1 MANARESGMGATVL
15 RRAAMVVGFSFL
27 WAYVQKGFLSTRLVW
42 VPAGNDEFAAA
53 VLLGSLLLCTA
64 VAAIFRARIER
75 MLASARVPFAVP
87 LVLAVVTESAA
98 FADPSVLAHPA
109 TAYSFCVAYYFVHA
123 LVLTTLFFGWML
135 CFLELAYETDLPKT
149 VALLLASMLLSR
161 VITSPYLPIW
171 EHGSRV
177 ETVFL
182 AGASLV
188 LWLLCTTGRPQVDV
202 RFSATLD
209 DSSLM
214 KRYLPTFAVYFVSGL
229 LGRIVQ
235 SLVENFHQMQVFNLS
250 REILGA
256 VFLAT
261 ILVVMFL
268 PKSVRGRFSA
278 RDVFFLVAGLEMG
291 MVVGQL
297 LFMTLGI
304 PPVQVFFDF
313 IEASRAIL
321 LVVSLL
327 LVFLIVY
334 EESVSPVLAFGV
346 FVLGPII
353 LWRIVNL
360 ITQSMAPL
368 PLAEWIYG
376 LLLVIIA
383 AMFVVASLLFLF
395 VFVGSNAF
403 MAIFHASSDKTR
415 EWRNLIEAT
424 AREAGLTA
432 RETDIFEYLAM
443 GYTAKRIG
451 EKLYISPYTAQNH
464 IRCIYAKLGVG
475 SKQEVLE
482 LVEQRKQAANLH

>member
-1 MANARESGMGATVL
+1 MGSHIL
-15 RRAAMVVGFSFL
+15 RRLGMVLGFSFL
-27 WAYVQKGFLSTRLVW
+27 WAYIQKGFLSTRLVW
-42 VPAGNDEFAAA
+42 VPLGNHEAAAA
-53 VLLGSLLLCTA
+53 VFLGALLILVELAA
-64 VAAIFRARIER
+64 VFHGKVEAALGRSK
-75 MLASARVPFAVP
+75 ASFAV
-87 LVLAVVTESAA
+87 LLTLALATGALA
-98 FADPSVLAHPA
+98 FVDPPA
-109 TAYSFCVAYYFVHA
+109 LTDPVWAYIFCIVYYAIHA
-123 LVLTTLFFGWML
+123 LVLIVLIFGWML

-149 VALLLASMLLSR
+149 VALLLASMLVSR

-188 LWLLCTTGRPQVDV
+188 LWLLCTAGRPQMDV
-202 RFSATLD
+202 RFSASLA

-214 KRYLPTFAVYFVSGL
+214 KRYLPAFAVYFISGL

-250 REILGA
+250 REILGV

-261 ILVVMFL
+261 ILAVMFL
-268 PKSVRGRFSA
+268 PKTVRGRFSA

-321 LVVSLL
+321 LVVSFL

-368 PLAEWIYG
+368 PLSEWAYG
-376 LLLVIIA
+376 LLLVVIA
-383 AMFVVASLLFLF
+383 VMFLAASLLFLF

-403 MAIFHASSDKTR
+403 MTIFHASSDEPR
-415 EWRNLIEAT
+415 EWRNLIEQA
-424 AREAGLTA
+424 ARDAGLTA

-464 IRCIYAKLGVG
+464 IRCIYGKLGVG

-482 LVEQRKQAANLH
+482 LVERRKQAADLR